1 LEDVVEPWIG
11 GLMPAL
17 KAAIDSSQST
27 AAVKADDDN
36 ATDAQPSST
45 TPADDVAQ
53 AMYGL
58 SLDAASSPA
67 AAAAAATTPAAATT
81 AAPVKKKIIIRRA
94 PQKEVPDLA
103 PCPYTLAW
111 AEQATTTTAPT
122 YAPAIPA
129 SMPAASPLLNA
140 ELVGARY
147 LSATDAVKPVLEVEL
162 RVPSDSGTP
171 AVQRAAKSDSR
182 VRVVVVLRHNVTL
195 VVQVSS
201 GCPAM
206 RLRSCAPTPRTKSH
220 RSSTD

>member
-1 LEDVVEPWIG
+1 MVEPWIG
-11 GLMPAL
+11 DLMPAL

-27 AAVKADDDN
+27 AAVKADDD

-45 TPADDVAQ
+45 TPVDDIAQ

-67 AAAAAATTPAAATT
+67 AATPAAATT

-111 AEQATTTTAPT
+111 AEQTTTAAPT

-129 SMPAASPLLNA
+129 SMPAASPLLSA

-171 AVQRAAKSDSR
+171 VMRPTVWSAMPRESGHHAETQRDVGR
-182 VRVVVVLRHNVTL
+182 G
-195 VVQVSS
+195 QVSS

-206 RLRSCAPTPRTKSH
+206 RLRSCVPTPRTKSH

>member
-11 GLMPAL
+11 DLMPAL

-27 AAVKADDDN
+27 AAVKADD

-67 AAAAAATTPAAATT
+67 AAAAAATPADATT

-103 PCPYTLAW
+103 PCPYTLDW
-111 AEQATTTTAPT
+111 AEQTTTTAPT

-129 SMPAASPLLNA
+129 SMPAASPLLSA

-171 AVQRAAKSDSR
+171 VMRPTVWSAMPRESGRHAETQRDLGR
-182 VRVVVVLRHNVTL
+182 G
-195 VVQVSS
+195 QVSS

-206 RLRSCAPTPRTKSH
+206 RLRSCVPTPRTKSH
-220 RSSTD
+220 TSSTD

>member
-1 LEDVVEPWIG
+1 MVEPWIG

-58 SLDAASSPA
+58 SLDAASRPA
-67 AAAAAATTPAAATT
+67 AAAAAATT

-111 AEQATTTTAPT
+111 AEQATTTTAPP

-171 AVQRAAKSDSR
+171 AVQR
-182 VRVVVVLRHNVTL
+182 VV
-195 VVQVSS
+195 
-201 GCPAM
+201 
-206 RLRSCAPTPRTKSH
+206 
-220 RSSTD
+220 